1 MKIRHPLE
9 QSLRGTIAVCDQGS
23 EAMERGESEML
34 DGDGEWPR
42 RPFVR
47 GRKVNPVG
55 CTLMA
60 FFLLAF
66 VFYLWVRISKTLDL
80 AQYTWCAAEL
90 QEQQFPAGAPR
101 LRLFPGLPS
110 TLCTCTTHCI
120 ICFSVHQV
128 MASCDDVGWRAVSSA
143 CKFKL
148 LQRWTLFLN
157 NNM

>member
-9 QSLRGTIAVCDQGS
+9 QSLRGTIAVCDQGA

-90 QEQQFPAGAPR
+90 PATLNARCPLLVAPAVPSCAVLALPLFVHMNAHAATCGIGQQ
-101 LRLFPGLPS
+101 
-110 TLCTCTTHCI
+110 
-120 ICFSVHQV
+120 
-128 MASCDDVGWRAVSSA
+128 
-143 CKFKL
+143 KL
-148 LQRWTLFLN
+148 LTCVGIDTYWGWCSSGRFVN
-157 NNM
+157 IGGFA